1 MKISE
6 YNQMM
11 AHLTRP
17 KDSSSTANI
26 NNKPINKISSGV
38 KALAKSKAMAKRIRE
53 PKVRNVDFKLGDPVA
68 YVNEIK
74 DVYDN
79 NPDVYEINNNLNKY
93 RSANDQRLLNYVD
106 GVKNN
111 DPKTLKAIDDYS
123 DKLHYDSVRGQFK
136 KGNKVGALSDFKNDE
151 KLFEPILDRLKVKG
165 KRTQTP
171 IQKKSVA
178 REILKNFKPIE
189 QDKYLRDLKD
199 IKDLQEQ
206 SRISELR
213 FREAMKTPQDPDLER
228 GIASILKPTKRRR

>member
-11 AHLTRP
+11 SYLTRP
-17 KDSSSTANI
+17 GVKKSNSSTANI
-26 NNKPINKISSGV
+26 NNNKSSKSASGDRKDLSKYKGIFRKPLQETSIESLVPDNVSW
-38 KALAKSKAMAKRIRE
+38 AKE
-53 PKVRNVDFKLGDPVA
+53 TDDKL
-68 YVNEIK
+68 
-74 DVYDN
+74 
-79 NPDVYEINNNLNKY
+79 LKY
-93 RSANDQRLLNYVD
+93 ID

-123 DKLHYDSVRGQFK
+123 DQLHYDSVRGQFK

-151 KLFEPILDRLKVKG
+151 
-165 KRTQTP
+165 
-171 IQKKSVA
+171 KSVA

-213 FREAMKTPQDPDLER
+213 FREAMKTPQDPDLQR

>member
-11 AHLTRP
+11 SYLTRP
-17 KDSSSTANI
+17 GVKKSNSSTANI
-26 NNKPINKISSGV
+26 NNNKSSKSASGDRKDLSKYKGVFRKPLQEASIESLVPDKSG
-38 KALAKSKAMAKRIRE
+38 E
-53 PKVRNVDFKLGDPVA
+53 KL
-68 YVNEIK
+68 
-74 DVYDN
+74 
-79 NPDVYEINNNLNKY
+79 LKY
-93 RSANDQRLLNYVD
+93 ID

-123 DKLHYDSVRGQFK
+123 DQLHYDSVRGQFK

-151 KLFEPILDRLKVKG
+151 KLFEPILGRLKSKG
-165 KRTQTP
+165 KRSQTP

>member
-11 AHLTRP
+11 GYLTRP
-17 KDSSSTANI
+17 GVKKSNSSTANI
-26 NNKPINKISSGV
+26 NNNKSSKSASGDRKDLSKYKGVFRKPLQEASIESLVPDDRLSW
-38 KALAKSKAMAKRIRE
+38 AKE
-53 PKVRNVDFKLGDPVA
+53 TDDKL
-68 YVNEIK
+68 
-74 DVYDN
+74 
-79 NPDVYEINNNLNKY
+79 LKY
-93 RSANDQRLLNYVD
+93 ID

-123 DKLHYDSVRGQFK
+123 DQLHYDSVRGQFK

-165 KRTQTP
+165 KRSQTP

>member
-11 AHLTRP
+11 SYLTRP
-17 KDSSSTANI
+17 GVKKSNSSTANI
-26 NNKPINKISSGV
+26 NNNKSSKSASGDRKDLSKYTGVFRKPLQEASIESLVPDKSG
-38 KALAKSKAMAKRIRE
+38 E
-53 PKVRNVDFKLGDPVA
+53 KLLR
-68 YVNEIK
+68 YI
-74 DVYDN
+74 
-79 NPDVYEINNNLNKY
+79 
-93 RSANDQRLLNYVD
+93 D

-123 DKLHYDSVRGQFK
+123 DQLHYDSVRGQFK

-151 KLFEPILDRLKVKG
+151 KLFEPILGRLKSKG
-165 KRTQTP
+165 KRSQTP

>member
-11 AHLTRP
+11 GYLTRP
-17 KDSSSTANI
+17 GVKKSNSSTANI
-26 NNKPINKISSGV
+26 NNNKSSKSASGDRKDLSKYKGIFRKPLQETSIESLVPDNVSW
-38 KALAKSKAMAKRIRE
+38 AKE
-53 PKVRNVDFKLGDPVA
+53 TDDKL
-68 YVNEIK
+68 
-74 DVYDN
+74 
-79 NPDVYEINNNLNKY
+79 LKY
-93 RSANDQRLLNYVD
+93 ID

-123 DKLHYDSVRGQFK
+123 DQLHYDSVRGQFK

-165 KRTQTP
+165 KRSQTP

-213 FREAMKTPQDPDLER
+213 FREAMKTPQDPDLQR

>member
-11 AHLTRP
+11 GYLTRP
-17 KDSSSTANI
+17 GVKKSNSSTANI
-26 NNKPINKISSGV
+26 NNNKSSKSASGDRKDLSKYKGVFRKPLQEASIESLVPDKSG
-38 KALAKSKAMAKRIRE
+38 E
-53 PKVRNVDFKLGDPVA
+53 KLLR
-68 YVNEIK
+68 YI
-74 DVYDN
+74 
-79 NPDVYEINNNLNKY
+79 
-93 RSANDQRLLNYVD
+93 D

-123 DKLHYDSVRGQFK
+123 DQLHYDSVRGQFK

-165 KRTQTP
+165 KRSQTP

>member
-11 AHLTRP
+11 SYLTRP
-17 KDSSSTANI
+17 GVKKSNSSTANI
-26 NNKPINKISSGV
+26 NNNKSSKSASGDRKDLSKYKGVFRKPLQEASIESLVPDDRLSW
-38 KALAKSKAMAKRIRE
+38 AKE
-53 PKVRNVDFKLGDPVA
+53 TDDKL
-68 YVNEIK
+68 
-74 DVYDN
+74 
-79 NPDVYEINNNLNKY
+79 LKY
-93 RSANDQRLLNYVD
+93 ID

-123 DKLHYDSVRGQFK
+123 DQLHYDSVRGQFK
-136 KGNKVGALSDFKNDE
+136 KGNKVGALKNDE

-165 KRTQTP
+165 KRSQTP

>member
-11 AHLTRP
+11 SYLTRP
-17 KDSSSTANI
+17 GVKKSNSSTANI
-26 NNKPINKISSGV
+26 NNNKSSKSASGDRKDLSKYKGIFRKPLQETSVESLV
-38 KALAKSKAMAKRIRE
+38 PDDRLSWAKE
-53 PKVRNVDFKLGDPVA
+53 TDDKL
-68 YVNEIK
+68 
-74 DVYDN
+74 
-79 NPDVYEINNNLNKY
+79 LKY
-93 RSANDQRLLNYVD
+93 ID

-123 DKLHYDSVRGQFK
+123 DQLHYDSVRGQFK

-151 KLFEPILDRLKVKG
+151 KLFEPILGRLKSKG
-165 KRTQTP
+165 KRSQTP

>member
-11 AHLTRP
+11 GYLTRP
-17 KDSSSTANI
+17 GVKKSNSSTANI
-26 NNKPINKISSGV
+26 NNNKSSKSASGDRKDLSKYKGVFRKPLQEASIESLVPDDRLSW
-38 KALAKSKAMAKRIRE
+38 AKE
-53 PKVRNVDFKLGDPVA
+53 TDDKL
-68 YVNEIK
+68 
-74 DVYDN
+74 
-79 NPDVYEINNNLNKY
+79 LKY
-93 RSANDQRLLNYVD
+93 ID

-123 DKLHYDSVRGQFK
+123 DQLHYDSVRGQFK

-151 KLFEPILDRLKVKG
+151 KLFEPILDRLKIKG
-165 KRTQTP
+165 KRSQTP
-171 IQKKSVA
+171 IQKKSIS
-178 REILKNFKPIE
+178 REIIKNFQPIKH
-189 QDKYLRDLKD
+189 DLYLRDLED
-199 IKDLQEQ
+199 IKELQEQ